1 MVEEEVQLKA
11 GRATPLSLQCWN
23 SLMTFSP
30 VRTPAGTTP
39 DSPVVPGMVR
49 EGVTVGLEGEN
60 GGNGLLGGV
69 CVRDATC
76 QSRSE
81 FSSRKPGVTKIRF
94 TRNFDICRIF

>member
-39 DSPVVPGMVR
+39 AKPVVPGMVR

-60 GGNGLLGGV
+60 GGDLGE
-69 CVRDATC
+69 CV
-76 QSRSE
+76 S
-81 FSSRKPGVTKIRF
+81 VTQLVKVEM
-94 TRNFDICRIF
+94 NFRLESQG

>member
-1 MVEEEVQLKA
+1 MKSLQTCKTALMVEEEVQLKA

-39 DSPVVPGMVR
+39 ARPVVPGMAR

-60 GGNGLLGGV
+60 GGKWGSV
-69 CVRDATC
+69 C
-76 QSRSE
+76 
-81 FSSRKPGVTKIRF
+81 P
-94 TRNFDICRIF
+94 